1 MKKILALIVCIVLVC
16 AMPVIVFAE
25 EEIPTTTAE
34 EATAT
39 ESLPS
44 ETESAS
50 EGENSDAEPPSAEKT
65 EEEKRAELTTEK
77 IVSYAQAHLE
87 EISVIVTL
95 IFTAIYNVRK
105 HQLLNRSMA
114 TLNNNAIT
122 VAENGRESMQ
132 NALAEMGSMA
142 NTVGGYKTEIEAV
155 LTAYKEKSEENR
167 QLKKTL
173 DEVHSHLLQSKRA
186 NVEFANELA
195 ELLVLANIPN
205 SKKDELYARH
215 IAAVA
220 DINAMENEPMEVTN
234 GEVEEK

>member
-1 MKKILALIVCIVLVC
+1 MKKFLVMILCIMIMF

-25 EEIPTTTAE
+25 EAISTTTAE

-44 ETESAS
+44 ETENAS
-50 EGENSDAEPPSAEKT
+50 EGENSGT
-65 EEEKRAELTTEK
+65 EEAPKSEEQIRAELTTEQ
-77 IVSYAQAHLE
+77 IVSYVKAHLE
-87 EISVIVTL
+87 EISVIITL

-142 NTVGGYKTEIEAV
+142 DTVGGYKTEIEAV
-155 LTAYKEKSEENR
+155 LTAYKESSEENK

-173 DEVHSHLLQSKRA
+173 DEVHSHLKQSKAA

-215 IAAVA
+215 IAAVNN
-220 DINAMENEPMEVTN
+220 ISAMEEPMEVTD

>member
-25 EEIPTTTAE
+25 DEIPTTTAE

-44 ETESAS
+44 ETENAS
-50 EGENSDAEPPSAEKT
+50 QSENSGT
-65 EEEKRAELTTEK
+65 EEAPKSEEQIRAELTTEQ
-77 IVSYAQAHLE
+77 IVSYVKAHLE

-132 NALAEMGSMA
+132 NALTEMGSMA

-155 LTAYKEKSEENR
+155 LLAYKDSAEENK

-173 DEVHSHLLQSKRA
+173 DEIHTHLKQSKAA
-186 NVEFANELA
+186 NTEFANELA

-215 IAAVA
+215 RAAVA
-220 DINAMENEPMEVTN
+220 NINAMENEPMEVTD

>member
-1 MKKILALIVCIVLVC
+1 MV

-25 EEIPTTTAE
+25 EEFSTATAE

-44 ETESAS
+44 ATENAS
-50 EGENSDAEPPSAEKT
+50 EGENFES
-65 EEEKRAELTTEK
+65 ELTTEQ
-77 IVSYAQAHLE
+77 ILSYAEAHFE
-87 EISVIVTL
+87 EISVVFTL
-95 IFTAIYNVRK
+95 ICTAIYNVRK

-132 NALAEMGSMA
+132 NALVEMGSMA

-155 LTAYKEKSEENR
+155 LLAYKDNAEENK

-173 DEVHSHLLQSKRA
+173 AEVHSHLVQSKRA

-215 IAAVA
+215 MAAVA
-220 DINAMENEPMEVTN
+220 DINAMENEPMEVTD
-234 GEVEEK
+234 EQVEEE